1 MLGSPPGRMG
11 MAQSCAKGESQWA
24 LGDIYHEGDQM
35 LEILREVVDIL
46 GLLLLKRHL
55 DNVLN
60 YML

>member
-1 MLGSPPGRMG
+1 MG

-55 DNVLN
+55 DNILN
-60 YML
+60 YIL